1 MEKRIYITAE
11 EREKC
16 RKAADVFVVMAKGIF
31 AHTHQSYFQMHLYS
45 RQNSKNRTIET
56 KVRFAP

>member
-31 AHTHQSYFQMHLYS
+31 AGNCLIRFCIS
-45 RQNSKNRTIET
+45 SKVKDLLRIYML
-56 KVRFAP
+56 